1 MYNKVT
7 ATVAFILLF
16 VGFNVTYF
24 PMLILGIQG
33 MPRRYHDYLPE
44 FHGLNMVSTFGSWI
58 MITGLIIMIVNLVIA
73 RKKGEPAGD
82 NPWGGI
88 TLDWQTTSPPPLHNF
103 DKMPE
108 LPEGGPYNY
117 PNAKSADGH

>member
-1 MYNKVT
+1 MYNKAT
-7 ATVAFILLF
+7 AKLAFALLF

-24 PMLILGIQG
+24 PMLILGLMG
-33 MPRRYHDYLPE
+33 MPRRYYDYLPE
-44 FHGLNMVSTFGSWI
+44 FHSLNMVSTFGSWV

-73 RKKGEPAGD
+73 SKKGAKAPD

-88 TLDWQTTSPPPLHNF
+88 TLDWQTSSPPPLHNF

-117 PNAKSADGH
+117 PNANPSDH